1 MRTRHGSS
9 TSERGRDARLQQL
22 IVSYQDSVRQAAREA
37 DDAASG
43 LIKALEREAI
53 LAQASQAASRS
64 LALANALFREGYSD
78 FQRVLDAQRS
88 LFAQQDA
95 YLVNR
100 STAVG
105 DLIALYKALG
115 GGWQTGQPLVDA
127 QTRQQMEQRTDWG
140 GLLEETVNVPAA
152 NGHPCME
159 ANPMNEDAAPALSS
173 PPPPQQASAPPA
185 DPASRGVK
193 WVVVL
198 IVLSLAWY
206 LFADRYTPYTQ
217 QARVQAFVVP
227 VASEVSGRVTR
238 VLVHNNQDVQAGA
251 VLFEVDPQ
259 HYRIA
264 ADRARADLES
274 MRRQIGA
281 STAGIAS
288 AQAALRAA
296 QANELKARQDSERL
310 QRLYSEDP
318 GTVSLR
324 RLEVARATHTQAIS
338 QVDGARAE
346 VERAREQQGGSE
358 DDNAKLRS
366 AAAALEKAELDLAN
380 VQVRARTAGLITD
393 LRTEAGLYAAA
404 GSPVMTLIAIHD
416 VWISADMTENN
427 LGHVEPG
434 TPVGIVLD
442 IFPGKVLAGRC
453 AASAMA

>member
-1 MRTRHGSS
+1 
-9 TSERGRDARLQQL
+9 
-22 IVSYQDSVRQAAREA
+22 
-37 DDAASG
+37 
-43 LIKALEREAI
+43 
-53 LAQASQAASRS
+53 
-64 LALANALFREGYSD
+64 
-78 FQRVLDAQRS
+78 
-88 LFAQQDA
+88 
-95 YLVNR
+95 
-100 STAVG
+100 
-105 DLIALYKALG
+105 
-115 GGWQTGQPLVDA
+115 
-127 QTRQQMEQRTDWG
+127 
-140 GLLEETVNVPAA
+140 
-152 NGHPCME
+152 
-159 ANPMNEDAAPALSS
+159 MNEDAAPAPSS

-193 WVVVL
+193 WVVAL

-318 GTVSLR
+318 GTISLR

-338 QVDGARAE
+338 QVDAARAE

-427 LGHVEPG
+427 LGHIEPG

-442 IFPGKVLAGRC
+442 TFPGKVLAGRVRSIGYGV
-453 AASAMA
+453 SAGQSPPPGSLPTVQNSRDWLRPAQRFPVIVEIDKGELATLKGVRVGGQAEVMAFPTDGNPLNLLVRLFLHLMSWLSYVY